1 MTIFDRIHPNAVA
14 AWQRRLV
21 LTLPLAM
28 AAALAVFGA
37 FGSYIVMGLPVRLL
51 HFLATSTAIGA
62 LAFGLSV
69 LLRRYMFAGALPFW
83 ASLVIAVAI
92 APAGGLLVQQSLAVL
107 APHTLR
113 HVSFFELTGQVLL
126 VNLVIAAGRWMLI
139 PRAEPRIDDQATALS
154 PDQPGDAAREL
165 RAKLPLP
172 QRQARILALRAE
184 DHYLRVHTDRGQ
196 ALILMNLSSAVDALG
211 PEAGIRI
218 HRSHWIAKEVAL
230 ETARIGRGGI
240 KLDDAA
246 EFPVS
251 RAGRKLL
258 KEFYARLA

>member
-1 MTIFDRIHPNAVA
+1 
-14 AWQRRLV
+14 
-21 LTLPLAM
+21 
-28 AAALAVFGA
+28 
-37 FGSYIVMGLPVRLL
+37 
-51 HFLATSTAIGA
+51 
-62 LAFGLSV
+62 
-69 LLRRYMFAGALPFW
+69 
-83 ASLVIAVAI
+83 
-92 APAGGLLVQQSLAVL
+92 
-107 APHTLR
+107 
-113 HVSFFELTGQVLL
+113 
-126 VNLVIAAGRWMLI
+126 MLI

-154 PDQPGDAAREL
+154 PDQPGDAARELAAREL

-246 EFPVS
+246 EFTVS